1 MEGKIRRK
9 LPGGKLKNVRVNAR
23 EVRVIEGLSYR
34 DSTVV
39 TNTDF
44 NSSLSDVGQLKYI
57 SNYMFTFS
65 FAFICKKSN

>member
-1 MEGKIRRK
+1 M
-9 LPGGKLKNVRVNAR
+9 KNVRVNAR

-44 NSSLSDVGQLKYI
+44 NSSVSDVGKLKYI
-57 SNYMFTFS
+57 SIFTCLHFHLLS
-65 FAFICKKSN
+65 YVRNPTSQVVNVSPYD